1 MRATVRCLARRER
14 VWVTVGTNGSR
25 QTKRVASM
33 RHQLQNINKMLS
45 VAVLCVCAIAGGV
58 SARSDSGN
66 FLDDKWLTAR
76 WDKFRD
82 EPGTWNPG
90 KPFDKALNPAKDPCL
105 KIKCSRHKVCVA
117 EDDQTATCVSQRRVS
132 MKEPS
137 LSLSPQSHCERCPVV
152 HPSPVCGTDQR
163 TYPTKVTQNDR
174 HRYPTKVTQNDRHRY
189 PTKVTQN
196 DRHRYPTK
204 VTQND
209 RHRYPTK
216 VTQNDRHRYPT
227 KVTQN
232 DRHRYSTKVTQND
245 RHRYSTKV
253 TQNNRQSYPTKCKL
267 DYQACVSGKQISVK
281 CSGQCPCQSVQP
293 EYSTAEKTDCS
304 ESDLKEVVGRL
315 RDWFRVLHENGDNK
329 KIKIHKPLNNKF
341 SQWEGPI
348 CKDPIGWMFSR
359 LDTNSDLLLDQSEL
373 SRLGLDRK
381 EGCSDTLFTSCDT
394 HSGTHSNTLLLSSAE
409 WCTCFQKYTDT
420 PCRSELTSINKKQAG
435 KKLLGQYLPVC
446 DVEGYYQS
454 HQCHSSSGQC
464 WCVDRYG
471 NEVAG
476 SRTHG
481 VADCGVVLESS
492 GDQSSGDSHFSDD
505 DDEDFSFVLNDQPQV
520 DDEDDEDDYEG
531 EEGYLS

>member
-82 EPGTWNPG
+82 VKQEPGTWNPG

-163 TYPTKVTQNDR
+163 T
-174 HRYPTKVTQNDRHRY
+174 
-189 PTKVTQN
+189 
-196 DRHRYPTK
+196 
-204 VTQND
+204 
-209 RHRYPTK
+209 
-216 VTQNDRHRYPT
+216 
-227 KVTQN
+227 
-232 DRHRYSTKVTQND
+232 
-245 RHRYSTKV
+245 
-253 TQNNRQSYPTKCKL
+253 YPTKCKL